1 MILVL
6 EKPLPPDAQPDIA
19 EDLPSAPDRG
29 FRNALRLRRIASGLL
44 LLAAAVLLAQAGWI
58 HAKAAL
64 AQQLMERA
72 WQRALAGETDARPW
86 PWADTRP
93 VARLRAPHLGVE
105 QIVLAGDSGR
115 TLAFGPG
122 WAEASATPGEIGTSV
137 ISGHRDTHFAW
148 LGKLQ
153 PGDPIELEGANG
165 ARRYRVARV
174 THADAARH
182 RLVVADA
189 DELWLVTCWPLD
201 GVVAGGSERYL
212 VQALPEPGA
221 ALAAK

>member
-6 EKPLPPDAQPDIA
+6 ERPLPPDAQPDIA
-19 EDLPSAPDRG
+19 EDPPPAPDRVLL
-29 FRNALRLRRIASGLL
+29 NALRLRRIAAWL
-44 LLAAAVLLAQAGWI
+44 LLAAAGALLAQAGWI
-58 HAKAAL
+58 HAKAEL
-64 AQQLMERA
+64 AQQLLERA
-72 WQRALAGETDARPW
+72 WQRSLAGEADSKPW

-93 VARLRAPHLGVE
+93 VARIAVPALGVS

-122 WAEASATPGEIGTSV
+122 WAEASSAPGDFGTSV

-153 PGDPIELEGANG
+153 PGDAIDLEGLSG
-165 ARRYRVARV
+165 SRRYRVARV
-174 THADAARH
+174 QRADAVEH
-182 RLVVADA
+182 RLAVGEA

-201 GVVAGGSERYL
+201 GVTSGGSERYL
-212 VQALPEPGA
+212 VKALPEPL
-221 ALAAK
+221 LADAR